1 MQRSAFI
8 MQLKK
13 GNEEEYRQR
22 HERIW
27 PELRDLLV
35 STGISD
41 YSIYLD
47 EASGKLF
54 ATMKFADEQSLA
66 RLPQNAVMQRW
77 WAHMEDIMET
87 CPDHSPVAVPL
98 KEVFYLP

>member
-1 MQRSAFI
+1 MQRNAFI

-54 ATMKFADEQSLA
+54 ATMKFADEQALA

-77 WAHMEDIMET
+77 WSYMEDIMET
-87 CPDHSPVAVPL
+87 WPDLSPVAVPL